1 MFAWRRYASF
11 GVGRGAPASC
21 CPLSG
26 GTGDEGT
33 SRALTQQTAIADVMR
48 RRAEAATK
56 TLLKEAKRE
65 EQQIAGVMEARA
77 STGVRLVEGPDAK
90 AAGAKEWQQVP
101 DRDAAGNK
109 LSNTKRR
116 RIHFLSKQDLKRQR
130 KN

>member
-1 MFAWRRYASF
+1 MFAWRQYASF

-21 CPLSG
+21 CHLSG

-77 STGVRLVEGPDAK
+77 STGVRLVEGP
-90 AAGAKEWQQVP
+90 V
-101 DRDAAGNK
+101 
-109 LSNTKRR
+109 RR
-116 RIHFLSKQDLKRQR
+116 R
-130 KN
+130 